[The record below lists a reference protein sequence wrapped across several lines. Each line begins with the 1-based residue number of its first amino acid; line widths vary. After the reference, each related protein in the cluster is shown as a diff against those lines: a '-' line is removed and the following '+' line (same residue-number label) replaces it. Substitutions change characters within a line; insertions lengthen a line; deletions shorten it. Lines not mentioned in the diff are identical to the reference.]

1 MCIDSGALCPVVW
14 ELIDPRNQW
23 DTTALD
29 HRCWGQCSI
38 INEEVRSE
46 WYLITGIYIQQAVV

>member
-29 HRCWGQCSI
+29 HCSI

-46 WYLITGIYIQQAVV
+46 WYLITGIYIQQAVI